1 MLPLP
6 SSPHRKE
13 LLAPKAFAT
22 LLSRA
27 FGMSGIP
34 AVTESSCSIVLQ
46 QVLRMEVP
54 LPLHCQVP
62 ASLHQPCAE
71 AFPAS
76 SRALPSSRELDE
88 RGWGSSNKM
97 QAVTL
102 ASGPQGVPEQ
112 AGRYWVSGER
122 RGHGTLTARGKE
134 GEKPQ
139 STSCAVRGNS
149 MCRNSQM
156 CSGRGGKFN
165 CEHFPRE
172 NQDLH
177 V

>member
-22 LLSRA
+22 LPSRV

-34 AVTESSCSIVLQ
+34 AATESSCSLILQ

-76 SRALPSSRELDE
+76 SRALPSSRELGTHRDGGVQT
-88 RGWGSSNKM
+88 RSKLLLWLLDPKVILSR
-97 QAVTL
+97 
-102 ASGPQGVPEQ
+102 QGDI
-112 AGRYWVSGER
+112 G
-122 RGHGTLTARGKE
+122 
-134 GEKPQ
+134 
-139 STSCAVRGNS
+139 
-149 MCRNSQM
+149 
-156 CSGRGGKFN
+156 
-165 CEHFPRE
+165 
-172 NQDLH
+172 
-177 V
+177 